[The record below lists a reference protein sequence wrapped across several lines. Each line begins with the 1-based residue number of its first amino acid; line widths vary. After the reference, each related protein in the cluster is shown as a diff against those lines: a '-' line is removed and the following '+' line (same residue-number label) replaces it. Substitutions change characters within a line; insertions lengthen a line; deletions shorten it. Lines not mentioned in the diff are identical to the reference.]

1 MRNQRPGCRTRCKGV
16 ARARGWKPMEEQL
29 KVWEGVEIGGLA
41 VGGVGVGGS
50 VETTLGG
57 VEVGDGAVSDGVS
70 MGIVQD
76 SVASAGGIG
85 RDKGNGVETSQH
97 DEERISQ
104 GMITEAIFGLKE
116 RTGSSQH
123 TISKFIKEKY
133 KADLPPNFKRL
144 LLTQLKNLTKA
155 PWTWEED
162 LGLCMG
168 STYNDGNSKLCRFI
182 RFPTAPSSLAFW
194 FTWRKIVHSHTFLAL
209 NSDEVDYLKY
219 ANYYNQDIKPELR
232 YSIMRDG
239 LFKTGRPIFYSLCE
253 WGKDHPALWAN
264 KVDNSWRRIQ
274 DMKT

>member
-1 MRNQRPGCRTRCKGV
+1 MGDGVRTRVK
-16 ARARGWKPMEEQL
+16 
-29 KVWEGVEIGGLA
+29 IGGLTVDS
-41 VGGVGVGGS
+41 VGVDDGVRTRGLRVNGGGLTVDGPGVGERSEIRGLT
-50 VETTLGG
+50 VEGVATDKVALGG

-70 MGIVQD
+70 MGSVQD

-85 RDKGNGVETSQH
+85 GGKGNGVETSQH
-97 DEERISQ
+97 DKERISQ
-104 GMITEAIFGLKE
+104 EMITEAIFGLKE
-116 RTGSSQH
+116 RTDSSQH
-123 TISKFIKEKY
+123 TISKFIEEKY
-133 KADLPPNFKRL
+133 KADLPPNFRRL

-155 PWTWEED
+155 PWTWGED

-232 YSIMRDG
+232 
-239 LFKTGRPIFYSLCE
+239 
-253 WGKDHPALWAN
+253 
-264 KVDNSWRRIQ
+264 
-274 DMKT
+274 